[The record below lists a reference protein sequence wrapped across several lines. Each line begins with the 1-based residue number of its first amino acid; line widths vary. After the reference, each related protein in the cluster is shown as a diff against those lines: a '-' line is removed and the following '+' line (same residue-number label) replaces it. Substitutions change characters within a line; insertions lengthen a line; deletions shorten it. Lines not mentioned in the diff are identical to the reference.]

1 VAIDMWRPYR
11 DVSHQMFPGRPVVI
25 DKFHVV
31 RMANYCMERVRIR
44 LQKQRKAG
52 ERRLWL
58 QSKAMLNM
66 RYAKL
71 AEKGRFNLDMW
82 LANEPELAAA
92 YGLKEAF
99 YNIYDLPKA
108 QAVAAFDAFPGTIP
122 ASLKADF
129 KTLTTAMKNWR
140 TEILAYFDHPI
151 TNAYTEALNGVAK
164 TINRQGR
171 GYTFEVLRAR
181 LLYGKGPL
189 EPWRLATVYP
199 ANPTQL
205 QLLKREQGNRC
216 QSCGCEL
223 GRTKDDKANVVVL
236 VRGNTRR
243 QPDPLCHADVDAASA
258 VAGRH
263 PTAAPRYPVTGNH
276 QLSDAP
282 HGPEIIGAT
291 SRIDGRAGSVEISS
305 GTDGDHR
312 CRGGDPRARG
322 DDRRGPAAPM
332 VERRGCATR
341 ARRRRSHL
349 IDPEPGAKR

>member
-1 VAIDMWRPYR
+1 
-11 DVSHQMFPGRPVVI
+11 
-25 DKFHVV
+25 
-31 RMANYCMERVRIR
+31 MANYCMERVRIR

-243 QPDPLCHADVDAASA
+243 QQLICGLCNVGFHTEAL
-258 VAGRH
+258 
-263 PTAAPRYPVTGNH
+263 NH
-276 QLSDAP
+276 RKPPSTQK
-282 HGPEIIGAT
+282 
-291 SRIDGRAGSVEISS
+291 S
-305 GTDGDHR
+305 G
-312 CRGGDPRARG
+312 
-322 DDRRGPAAPM
+322 
-332 VERRGCATR
+332 
-341 ARRRRSHL
+341 
-349 IDPEPGAKR
+349 